1 MLMTDAAA
9 ADLAGRLDVFLR
21 FGGLPPGRDDLA
33 ALLTDWTEA
42 RAAITHVIALHRQAR
57 ADLAA
62 LEDRAPAPGP
72 PPSIVRPIRS
82 VP

>member
-9 ADLAGRLDVFLR
+9 AELAARMDVYLR

-33 ALLTDWTEA
+33 ALLADWTEA

-57 ADLAA
+57 AELAE
-62 LEDRAPAPGP
+62 LDSRAPRPAPP
-72 PPSIVRPIRS
+72 ATVHPIRRPS
-82 VP
+82 